1 MSSPQLKA
9 WGNVDFYFL
18 KSTLCP
24 ENSSSQAI
32 QDALSQTMN
41 EHVSNKT
48 KSYVLIQG
56 NDLL

>member
-1 MSSPQLKA
+1 M
-9 WGNVDFYFL
+9 DFYFF

-24 ENSSSQAI
+24 ENSSSQAR